1 MTKLETKIAARNEVN
16 TIAIEYTAKC
26 RLALAPLIGQ
36 QIILTS
42 GYNSAKFRKF
52 CDALA
57 LPVACYISTGHGY
70 RVTANFKVCKSTD
83 AGTFC
88 DGATLYLYDIENGV
102 MVANDNYLNHIDS
115 DLYRT
120 DFDWQEITAAREIVR
135 MARIVLQNAETA
147 LCGFGEHDNN

>member
-16 TIAIEYTAKC
+16 AIAHAYTTKC
-26 RLALAPLIGQ
+26 RLALAPLVGQ
-36 QIILTS
+36 QIILAS
-42 GYNSAKFRKF
+42 GRNSAKFTK
-52 CDALA
+52 LA
-57 LPVACYISTGHGY
+57 NTVGMPINCYISANGGY
-70 RVTANFKVCKSTD
+70 AVIANFRVAKTTD
-83 AGTFC
+83 AGTLY
-88 DGATLYLYDIENGV
+88 DGATLYLFDIKDGV